1 MADADKSREQLIAEL
16 EALRARVDD
25 LEQAEIDAERSA
37 DALRRIEDRFRGL
50 FEHSVNGIAL
60 HEMLWD
66 DEGEPA
72 DYVFL
77 AINRAFTEL
86 TGLTEEMILGKR
98 VTEALPGVENDP
110 FIKIYGEVTRSG
122 EPVRFQQYSSP
133 LDRHY
138 DISAYRP
145 QENQFAVSFRDITEW
160 KRSEEALQQARDTL
174 EERVAERTVELQ
186 TANRELER
194 SNAELGRFAY
204 IASHDL
210 QEPLRTLSS
219 FLQLLARRYEGQ
231 LDERAD
237 TYIRFAVEG
246 AEQMRGLIHGL
257 LEYSRVGTRASDPE
271 PVGCEEALGVAM
283 RNLAA
288 QIDETGATITH
299 DPLPTVV
306 ADGTQL
312 IQLLQNL
319 LANAMRFHGDAPPT
333 VHVSARRD
341 DRMWRLSV
349 RDHGIGIEEP
359 YLERIFG
366 VFQRLHTRE
375 EYPGTGVGLSICRR
389 IAERHGGRVW
399 AESVPGEGATF
410 HATLPAKRG
419 D

>member
-1 MADADKSREQLIAEL
+1 MADSEKTRLELLAEV
-16 EALRARVDD
+16 EALRARVED
-25 LEQAEIDAERSA
+25 LERAELDAERSA
-37 DALRRIEDRFRGL
+37 DALRRLEDRFRGL

-60 HEMLWD
+60 HEVVFD
-66 DEGEPA
+66 ADGEPV

-77 AINRAFTEL
+77 AINQAFTDL
-86 TGLTEEMILGKR
+86 TSLTEEMVLGRR

-110 FIKIYGEVTRSG
+110 FIQIYGKVATTG
-122 EPVRFQQYSSP
+122 EAVRFQQYASP

-138 DISAYRP
+138 DISAYCP
-145 QENQFAVSFRDITEW
+145 QKGQFAVSFRDITDW
-160 KRSEEALQQARDTL
+160 KRSEEALERARDTL
-174 EERVAERTVELQ
+174 EERVEERTAELRD
-186 TANRELER
+186 ANRELER
-194 SNAELGRFAY
+194 SNDELGRFSY

-246 AEQMRGLIHGL
+246 ADQMRGLINGL
-257 LEYSRVGTRASDPE
+257 LEYSRVGTRARDPE
-271 PVGCEEALGVAM
+271 PVGCEEALAVAM
-283 RNLAA
+283 RGLQV
-288 QIDETGATITH
+288 QIEETGTTITH
-299 DPLPTVV
+299 DPLPIVV

-319 LANAMRFHGDAPPT
+319 LANAMRFRGDEPPRI
-333 VHVSARRD
+333 HVGARRED
-341 DRMWRLSV
+341 GMWRLSV
-349 RDHGIGIEEP
+349 KDNGIGIEEP
-359 YLERIFG
+359 YLERIFS

-399 AESVPGEGATF
+399 AQSVPGEGTIF
-410 HATLPAKRG
+410 HATLPAEP
-419 D
+419 DP

>member
-1 MADADKSREQLIAEL
+1 MADSERTRQELLAEL
-16 EALRARVDD
+16 EALRARVVD
-25 LEQAEIDAERSA
+25 LERAEIDAERSA

-60 HEMLWD
+60 HEMLFD
-66 DEGEPA
+66 DDGEPV

-77 AINRAFTEL
+77 AINKAFTDL
-86 TGLTEEMILGKR
+86 TGLTEEMVLGKR

-110 FIKIYGEVTRSG
+110 FIQLYGKVATTG
-122 EPVRFQQYSSP
+122 EPVRFQQYASP

-138 DISAYRP
+138 DISAYSP
-145 QENQFAVSFRDITEW
+145 QRGQFAVSFRDITDW
-160 KRSEEALQQARDTL
+160 KRSEEALQRTRDTL
-174 EERVAERTVELQ
+174 EERVEERTAELRE
-186 TANRELER
+186 ANRELER
-194 SNAELGRFAY
+194 SNDELGRFAY

-246 AEQMRGLIHGL
+246 ADQMRGLINGL
-257 LEYSRVGTRASDPE
+257 LDYSRVGTRARDPE
-271 PVGCEEALGVAM
+271 PVGCEEALAVAM
-283 RNLAA
+283 RGLQV
-288 QIDETGATITH
+288 QIEETEATITH
-299 DPLPTVV
+299 DPLPIVV

-319 LANAMRFHGDAPPT
+319 LANAMRFRGDEPPLI
-333 VHVSARRD
+333 HVGARRED
-341 DRMWRLSV
+341 GMWRLSV
-349 RDHGIGIEEP
+349 KDNGIGIEEP

-399 AESVPGEGATF
+399 ARSVPGEGTIF
-410 HATLPAKRG
+410 HATLPAEP
-419 D
+419 DP